1 MADHLRTALYQ
12 AKYDA
17 KIGNRINDPIEK
29 TYTVTGKACESG
41 DIIIKEIKLPNP
53 NEDDILVV
61 YSTGAYH
68 YSMSSNYNRL
78 LKPAVVFVSNGVSKV
93 VVKRETYQDL
103 IRNDLRL
110 GK

>member
-1 MADHLRTALYQ
+1 ML
-12 AKYDA
+12 
-17 KIGNRINDPIEK
+17 P
-29 TYTVTGKACESG
+29 VP
-41 DIIIKEIKLPNP
+41 KEN
-53 NEDDILVV
+53 DILVV

-78 LKPAVVFVSNGVSKV
+78 LKPAVVFTANGKSRL
-93 VVKRETYQDL
+93 VVKKETYEDL